1 MSDENLQPKSL
12 VPHYLI
18 GALVVALVVAGFLW
32 LQEDT
37 PPTEPTVVSV
47 SEPEPE
53 EPTYSKPIDDVV
65 ESNPTP
71 PPVEEPEPVVTPK
84 PEAIEEI
91 QPEPEPLDISDAA
104 IKTALLTL
112 TNYDLAAS
120 LLVNEDLLRRFVVT
134 TDNMARGDTA
144 PNHLLL
150 TPPNQSFRVYQQ
162 AGKEWID
169 AASYKRYT
177 AYVDVFDEMEV
188 DKLISLY
195 RDYKPAVEDIFAEI
209 GDPDDDFDYVLIDA
223 INHLLDTPEVPM
235 PVEVYTESVM
245 YKYRDERLES
255 LSAPQKHLLRTGPEN
270 MRRIKAKLRELKD
283 AL

>member
-12 VPHYLI
+12 VPHYVL
-18 GALVVALVVAGFLW
+18 GAVVVVLVIAGVLW

-37 PPTEPTVVSV
+37 PP
-47 SEPEPE
+47 PEPVSAE
-53 EPTYSKPIDDVV
+53 EPQESAYSKPIDDVV
-65 ESNPTP
+65 ESAPTP
-71 PPVEEPEPVVTPK
+71 PPVEEPEPVEMPEPVT
-84 PEAIEEI
+84 IEEI

-112 TNYDLAAS
+112 TNYDVAAS

-144 PNHLLL
+144 PNYQLL
-150 TPPNQSFRVYQQ
+150 TPPSQSFRVYQQ

-177 AYVDVFDEMEV
+177 AYVDAFDEMEV
-188 DKLISLY
+188 DRLISLY
-195 RDYKPAVEDIFAEI
+195 RDYKPTIAEIFAEI
-209 GDPDDDFDYVLIDA
+209 GDPDDDFDYILIDA

-235 PVEVYTESVM
+235 PVEVFTESVM

-255 LSAPQKHLLRTGPEN
+255 LSGPQKHLLRTGPEN
-270 MRRIKAKLRELKD
+270 MRRIKAKLRELKE